1 VQTCRRWANAAVA
14 IVGIVCTDS
23 AFAQAVRAPHRVSRL
38 GDYRDYGSGIVGAS
52 LQQLR
57 FELGHGGYVIV
68 LRVHPDGGVEPLHL
82 EAVPTPPD
90 SEAVSRTVVA
100 PDVAMARDG
109 GERELDPVLS
119 RQTLERAGRRVR
131 PPAAG
136 REEDEPSAAAYWWLL
151 VVSDVPTTVDELATA
166 LAAFANRT
174 FSSVQAEVRA
184 LPRDLV
190 GTRARRWAA
199 YFTAVEP

>member
-1 VQTCRRWANAAVA
+1 MQTRRCWATAAVA
-14 IVGIVCTDS
+14 IAGIACTDS
-23 AFAQAVRAPHRVSRL
+23 AFAQGVRAPHRITRL
-38 GDYRDYGSGIVGAS
+38 GDYKDYGRGIVGAS

-57 FELGHGGYVIV
+57 FELGRGGHLIV

-82 EAVPTPPD
+82 EAVAPPAD
-90 SEAVSRTVVA
+90 SVAVSRTVVA
-100 PDVAMARDG
+100 PDVAMAGDG

-119 RQTLERAGRRVR
+119 RQSLERAGRQVR

-136 REEDEPSAAAYWWLL
+136 LEEDEPSAAAYWWLL
-151 VVSDVPTTVDELATA
+151 VVSDVPTTTDELATA

-190 GTRARRWAA
+190 ATRARHWAA